1 MNMKKL
7 TKLML
12 IIFTLTGLVACGSSS
27 EIVEIQA
34 NYEAG
39 NLTLEQRDAAITA
52 QRKRE
57 QAQREEQQAEEARR
71 RAANIRIL

>member
-1 MNMKKL
+1 MKKL
-7 TKLML
+7 TKLIL
-12 IIFTLTGLVACGSSS
+12 ILSTLTGLVACGSSS
-27 EIVEIQA
+27 EIAEIQA

-52 QRKRE
+52 QRERE

>member
-1 MNMKKL
+1 
-7 TKLML
+7 ML

-27 EIVEIQA
+27 EIAEIQA

>member
-7 TKLML
+7 TKLIL
-12 IIFTLTGLVACGSSS
+12 ILSTLTGLVACGSSS
-27 EIVEIQA
+27 EIAEIQA

-52 QRKRE
+52 QRERE